1 MSPLTPMF
9 SFKCRGAVGLAM
21 GAILLAGC
29 NSLDVANPNAPD
41 AKRALSDP
49 AAIEAVAG
57 GTLRSWFNTWD
68 GMEGGGPLN
77 TMAQAYSASW
87 NNYNMN
93 FYSSIDGDGTRNTRA
108 YQNDLAS
115 AGRST
120 MIGYW
125 EGYYSTLSSAVDVL
139 TAIRKNNLLINNAA
153 NTKRAETVAQ
163 LMHGAALMGIA
174 LNYDKGYVIDE
185 TSDLSSLAYK
195 TRKEVRDAA
204 VASLEKA
211 ATLAAANTFNTPSG
225 WTNGT
230 SYTNVQIAQLART
243 MAAMTLAYYPRTAA
257 ENDAVDWA
265 KVSTFAAGG
274 ISSSGNGFDFNF
286 TGDGCNSWCHEIL
299 YWFNG
304 FDGGRVSTRVAAILD
319 PATQRTPYPSGGNP
333 QPNSPDKRL
342 GDGSFGPDD
351 EDFAGYFGTNP
362 KTARAG
368 TDFVYSREE
377 IFRPD
382 RGMYHQ
388 SNIGHIR
395 YDRSGEQSPQG
406 IYGGFG
412 LAPVITR
419 HQNDLLWAEAELR
432 RSGGNLAT
440 AASLIN
446 KTRVD
451 RGGLSAATAGEGAP
465 SLITKLIYEQE
476 VELLGLGPAP
486 YYQRRRVAGGLLAG
500 TPREM
505 PVPAKELGVKGDAF
519 YTFGGSGNP
528 ANSPTPP

>member
-1 MSPLTPMF
+1 MSPLNPKFAF
-9 SFKCRGAVGLAM
+9 SIRHAVGVAM
-21 GAILLAGC
+21 GAMLLAGC
-29 NSLDVANPNAPD
+29 NSLDVENPNAPD
-41 AKRALSDP
+41 ANRALADP

-57 GTLRSWFNTWD
+57 GTVRTWFNTWD
-68 GMEGGGPLN
+68 GMEGGGPLV
-77 TMAQAYSASW
+77 TMSQTYSASW

-93 FYSSIDGDGTRNTRA
+93 FYSSIDTDGTRNTRA

-115 AGRST
+115 AGRTT
-120 MIGYW
+120 MIAYW
-125 EGYYSTLSSAVDVL
+125 EGYYSTVSSANDVL
-139 TAIRKNNLLINNAA
+139 KAIRKNNLVISNAA
-153 NTKRAETVAQ
+153 NTKRAETIAQ
-163 LMHGAALMGIA
+163 LMQGAGLMGIA

-185 TSDLSSLAYK
+185 NSDLASLEYK

-211 ATLAAANTFNTPSG
+211 ATLAAANTFTTPSG
-225 WTNGT
+225 WTNGN
-230 SYTNVQIAQLART
+230 SYSNVQIAQIART

-257 ENDAVDWA
+257 ENDQVDWG
-265 KVSTFAAGG
+265 KVSQLASQGV
-274 ISSSGNGFDFNF
+274 SSGTAFDFNI

-299 YWFNG
+299 YWFNA
-304 FDGGRVSTRVAAILD
+304 FDGGRVSTRVGALLD
-319 PATQRTPYPSGGNP
+319 PATQRHPYPSGGNP
-333 QPNSPDKRL
+333 RPNSPDKRL

-362 KTARAG
+362 KTANAG

-395 YDRSGEQSPQG
+395 YDKSGEQSPNG

-412 LAPVITR
+412 VAPIISR

-440 AASLIN
+440 AAGLIN

-451 RGGLSAATAGEGAP
+451 RGGLSPATAGEGAA

-476 VELLGLGPAP
+476 VELLGLGPVSF
-486 YYQRRRVAGGLLAG
+486 YQRRRVPNGLLAG

-505 PVPAKELGVKGDAF
+505 PVPAKELGVKGQAF
-519 YTFGGSGNP
+519 YTFGGTGA
-528 ANSPTPP
+528 ANSTAP

>member
-1 MSPLTPMF
+1 VSPLNPKF
-9 SFKCRGAVGLAM
+9 AFKIRNAAGVAM
-21 GAILLAGC
+21 GAFLLTAC
-29 NSLDVANPNAPD
+29 NSLDVENPNAPD
-41 AKRALSDP
+41 ATRALADP

-57 GTLRSWFNTWD
+57 GTMRSWFNTWD
-68 GMEGGGPLN
+68 GMEGGGPLV
-77 TMAQAYSASW
+77 TMAQTYSASW

-93 FYSSIDGDGTRNTRA
+93 FYSSIDADGTRNARG

-115 AGRST
+115 AGRTT
-120 MIGYW
+120 MIAYW
-125 EGYYSTLSSAVDVL
+125 EGYYSTISSAVDVL
-139 TAIRKNNLLINNAA
+139 TAIRKNKLVISNAS

-163 LMHGAALMGIA
+163 LMHGAGLMGIA

-185 TSDLSSLAYK
+185 TSDLAALAYK
-195 TRKEVRDAA
+195 SRKEVRDAA

-211 ATLAAANTFNTPSG
+211 ATLAAANTFTTPTG

-230 SYTNVQIAQLART
+230 AYTNVQIAQLART

-257 ENDAVDWA
+257 ENDAVDWN
-265 KVSTFAAGG
+265 KVQQLASQG
-274 ISSSGNGFDFNF
+274 ISSTGSGFDFNF
-286 TGDGCNSWCHEIL
+286 SGDGCSSWCHEIL
-299 YWFNG
+299 YWFNA
-304 FDGGRVSTRVAAILD
+304 FDGGRVSTRVGALLD
-319 PATQRTPYPSGGNP
+319 PATQRHPYPSGGNP
-333 QPNSPDKRL
+333 RPNSPDKRL

-395 YDRSGEQSPQG
+395 YDRSGEQSPNG

-412 LAPVITR
+412 VAPVISK

-432 RSGGNLAT
+432 RSGGNLAS
-440 AASLIN
+440 AATLIN

-451 RGGLSAATAGEGAP
+451 RGGLTAATAAEGQA

-476 VELLGLGPAP
+476 IELLGLGPSS
-486 YYQRRRVAGGLLAG
+486 YYARRRVPNGLLAG

-519 YTFGGSGNP
+519 YTFGGAAA